1 MKNWNTIARFLIL
14 NVAFLILIP
23 CTPHAQWYNP
33 EKVSKKAKVIYFE
46 AYDLASE
53 GAYIKSLKKLDQA
66 IKIYPNYVEAFLS
79 RAGIYADLKYYDSSV
94 HNFEIAFS
102 LDSIFCSEYL
112 LPYSIS
118 LAGIGKFDE
127 ALIKATHFLNNEDL
141 NEQSKRSANYRIS
154 TYLFAIDYKKNHPVD
169 DYNFELINLGDSINS
184 NALEYYPSLTIDG
197 KKMIFTRRV
206 KDDEDFYESE
216 WSNNK
221 WSKAI
226 SAPGKINTNLNEGA
240 QNISQDGN
248 WLIFTGCNYPE
259 GFGSCDLYISYKT
272 KNGGWS
278 EAENLGSTIN
288 TSAWESAPSLSPDKK
303 DLYFSSTRTGGYGA
317 RDLWVTHRLQN
328 GKWSTPE
335 NLGPDVNTPG
345 DESCPFMHSDN
356 QTIYFNSNGHKGYGT
371 TDLFLTRKDTSNH
384 WGKPENLGY
393 PINTIDDEGSVIVA
407 ADGITAYCASDRKEK
422 NAGLDLYTFKLRRDI
437 QASKTLWVNGNV
449 FDINTKQGLP
459 CTITLTELNSAKQI
473 SNIQTDETG
482 NFLITL
488 PTNKNY
494 SLNINR
500 KGYLF
505 YSDNFSLIDN
515 KLDSFFNLKIP
526 LQPIEKGAAVIL
538 KNIFF
543 DSNSDL
549 LKKESEIELD
559 KFVSLLNE
567 NPNLKIQ
574 VNGHTDNVGKKI
586 DNQKLSLNRA
596 NAVVKYFVS
605 KGIKAIRLT
614 AVGFGDTK
622 PIADNHSEQGK
633 NNNRRTEINV
643 ISN

>member
-1 MKNWNTIARFLIL
+1 MKNWKAISRLVLL
-14 NVAFLILIP
+14 NVAFFMLIP
-23 CTPHAQWYNP
+23 CTPKAQWYNP

-53 GAYIKSLKKLDQA
+53 GAYIKSLKKLEQA

-79 RAGIYADLKYYDSSV
+79 RAGIYADLKNYDSSV
-94 HNFEIAFS
+94 RNFEIAFS

-118 LAGIGKFDE
+118 LAGIGKFEE
-127 ALIKATHFLNNEDL
+127 ALIKANHFLKNEDL
-141 NEQSKRSANYRIS
+141 NEQSKKSANYRIS
-154 TYLFAIDYKKNHPVD
+154 TYLFALAYKKNHPVEN
-169 DYNFELINLGDSINS
+169 YNFELINLGDSINS

-197 KKMIFTRRV
+197 KKMIFTRRIE
-206 KDDEDFYESE
+206 DDEDFYESE
-216 WSNNK
+216 WINNK
-221 WSKAI
+221 WTKAI
-226 SAPGKINTNLNEGA
+226 AAPGKINTNLNEGA

-288 TSAWESAPSLSPDKK
+288 SNAWESAPSLSPDKK
-303 DLYFSSTRTGGYGA
+303 DLYFSSTRSGGYGA
-317 RDLWVTHRLQN
+317 RDIWVTHRLQN

-335 NLGPDVNTPG
+335 NLGPEVNTAG
-345 DESCPFMHSDN
+345 DESCPFIHSDN
-356 QTIYFNSNGHKGYGT
+356 QTIYFNSNGHKGYGM
-371 TDLFLTRKDTSNH
+371 TDLFLSRKDTSNY
-384 WGKPENLGY
+384 WSEPENLGY

-407 ADGITAYCASDRKEK
+407 ADGVNAYYASDRKEK
-422 NAGLDLYTFKLRRDI
+422 NAGLDLYTFKLRKDI
-437 QASKTLWVNGNV
+437 QASRTLWVNGNV

-473 SNIQTDETG
+473 SNIQTDESG
-482 NFLITL
+482 NFLVTL
-488 PTNKNY
+488 PINKNY
-494 SLNINR
+494 SLIINR

-505 YSDNFSLIDN
+505 YSENFTLIDN

-574 VNGHTDNVGKKI
+574 ISGHTDNVGKKI

-605 KGIKAIRLT
+605 KGIKALRLT

-622 PIADNHSEQGK
+622 PISDNDTEQGK

>member
-1 MKNWNTIARFLIL
+1 MKNWNTIFRVLIIP
-14 NVAFLILIP
+14 VAFFILIP
-23 CTPHAQWYNP
+23 CTLHAQWYNP
-33 EKVSKKAKVIYFE
+33 EKVSKKAKVIYIE

-53 GAYIKSLKKLDQA
+53 GAYFKSLKKLDQA
-66 IKIYPNYVEAFLS
+66 IKIVPNYVEAFLS

-216 WSNNK
+216 WNNNK

-473 SNIQTDETG
+473 SSIQTDETG

>member
-14 NVAFLILIP
+14 NVAFLVLIP
-23 CTPHAQWYNP
+23 CTLHAQWYNP

-53 GAYIKSLKKLDQA
+53 GAYFKSLKKLDQA

-118 LAGIGKFDE
+118 LAGIGKFEE
-127 ALIKATHFLNNEDL
+127 ALIKATHFLDNEDL
-141 NEQSKRSANYRIS
+141 NEQSKKSANYRII
-154 TYLFAIDYKKNHPVD
+154 TYTFARDYKKNHPVD

-216 WSNNK
+216 WIDNK

-278 EAENLGSTIN
+278 EAENLGSIIN
-288 TSAWESAPSLSPDKK
+288 SSAWESAPSLSPDKK

-328 GKWSTPE
+328 GKWSIPE
-335 NLGPDVNTPG
+335 NLGPDVNTAG
-345 DESCPFMHSDN
+345 DESCPFIHSDN

-371 TDLFLTRKDTSNH
+371 TDLFLSRKDTSNH
-384 WGKPENLGY
+384 WGKPDNLGY

-422 NAGLDLYTFKLRRDI
+422 NAGLDLYTFKLRKDI

-488 PTNKNY
+488 PINKNY

-559 KFVSLLNE
+559 KFVFLLNE

-574 VNGHTDNVGKKI
+574 VNGHTDNIGKKE
-586 DNQKLSLNRA
+586 DNQKLSLSRA

-605 KGIKAIRLT
+605 KGIKLTRLT
-614 AVGFGDTK
+614 TMGFGDTK
-622 PIADNHSEQGK
+622 PIADNNTEQGK

>member
-1 MKNWNTIARFLIL
+1 MKNWNTILRVLIIP
-14 NVAFLILIP
+14 VAFFILIP
-23 CTPHAQWYNP
+23 CTLHAQWYNP
-33 EKVSKKAKVIYFE
+33 EKVSKKAKAIYLE

-102 LDSIFCSEYL
+102 IDSVYCSEYL

-127 ALIKATHFLNNEDL
+127 ALIKATHFLNNENL
-141 NEQSKRSANYRIS
+141 NEQSKKSANYRIS
-154 TYLFAIDYKKNHPVD
+154 TYSFALNYKKNHLVD

-197 KKMIFTRRV
+197 KKMIFTRRIE
-206 KDDEDFYESE
+206 DDEDFYESE
-216 WSNNK
+216 WINNK

-226 SAPGKINTNLNEGA
+226 AARGKINTNLNEGA

-335 NLGPDVNTPG
+335 NLGPQVNTPG
-345 DESCPFMHSDN
+345 DESCPFIHSDN

-371 TDLFLTRKDTSNH
+371 TDLFLSRKDTSNH
-384 WGKPENLGY
+384 WDNPENLGY

-422 NAGLDLYTFKLRRDI
+422 NAGLDLYTFKLRRGI

-449 FDINTKQGLP
+449 FDINTKLGLP

-488 PTNKNY
+488 PINNNY

-574 VNGHTDNVGKKI
+574 INGHTDNVGKKE

-605 KGIKAIRLT
+605 KGIKSVRLT
-614 AVGFGDTK
+614 AVGYGDTK
-622 PIADNHSEQGK
+622 PIADNHTEQGK

>member
-1 MKNWNTIARFLIL
+1 MKNWNTIFRVLIIP
-14 NVAFLILIP
+14 VAFFILIP
-23 CTPHAQWYNP
+23 CTLHAQWYNP
-33 EKVSKKAKVIYFE
+33 EKVNKKAKAIYLE

-53 GAYIKSLKKLDQA
+53 GAYLKSLKKLDQA

-79 RAGIYADLKYYDSSV
+79 RAGIFADLKNYDSSV
-94 HNFEIAFS
+94 VNFRTAFS
-102 LDSIFCSEYL
+102 LDSIFCDEYQ

-118 LAGIGKFDE
+118 LAGIGRFDE
-127 ALIKATHFLNNEDL
+127 ALIRVKNFLDNEDL
-141 NEQSKRSANYRIS
+141 NEQSKKSGKYRLS
-154 TYLFAIDYKKNHPVD
+154 TYAFALAYKKNHSID
-169 DYNFELINLGDSINS
+169 DYNFELINLGDSLNS
-184 NALEYYPSLTIDG
+184 NSLEYYPSLTIDG

-206 KDDEDFYESE
+206 QDDEDFYESDLM
-216 WSNNK
+216 NNK
-221 WSKAI
+221 WTKAVP
-226 SAPGKINTNLNEGA
+226 APGKINTNLNEGA

-393 PINTIDDEGSVIVA
+393 PINTIDDEASVIVA

-473 SNIQTDETG
+473 SSIQTDESG

-488 PTNKNY
+488 PTSKNY

-515 KLDSFFNLKIP
+515 KVDSFFNLKIP
-526 LQPIEKGAAVIL
+526 LQPIEKGAAVVL

-559 KFVSLLNE
+559 KFISLLNE

-574 VNGHTDNVGKKI
+574 ISGHTDNVGKKI

-605 KGIKAIRLT
+605 KGIKAIRLS

-622 PIADNHSEQGK
+622 PIADNDTEQGK